1 MVARLHGTLAILEF
15 PLAQIGRGVGDPARG
30 QAMTR
35 LADKTAIIT
44 GGASGIG
51 AASVRLFAEE
61 GARVLIAD
69 MQQERGESL
78 AKELGDAVCFR
89 RVDVTREEDVRA
101 AVDEAMKRWGRLDC
115 MFNNA
120 GFGGAL
126 GSIESTSVAE
136 FDLTFDVL
144 LKGVFLGIKHAAPA
158 MRQAKGGSI
167 ISTASV
173 AGLKTGESP
182 HLYSVAKA
190 AVVHLTRSVALEL
203 GAAGIRVNC
212 ICPGIVATPLA
223 AGRPEVSDAG
233 LAKLGAAL
241 AGAQAMGRVGQ
252 PLDIA
257 RAALWLASDES
268 SWVTGT
274 AQVVDGGAFA
284 GRPWARQA
292 DWITQERP
300 IKMYRPE
307 GR

>member
-1 MVARLHGTLAILEF
+1 VK
-15 PLAQIGRGVGDPARG
+15 
-30 QAMTR
+30 R
-35 LADKTAIIT
+35 LAGKTAIVT

-51 AASVRLFAEE
+51 AASVRLFVEE
-61 GARVLIAD
+61 GARVLVAD
-69 MQQERGESL
+69 MQRERGEKL
-78 AKELGDAVCFR
+78 AAEIGPAVAFR
-89 RVDVTREEDVRA
+89 AVDVTREDDVRG
-101 AVDEAMKRWGRLDC
+101 AVEEAVARWGRLDC
-115 MFNNA
+115 LFNNA

-126 GSIESTSVAE
+126 GSIETTTVEE

-144 LKGVFLGIKHAAPA
+144 LKGVFLGIKHAAPV
-158 MRQAKGGSI
+158 MRRQGGGSI

-190 AVVHLTRSVALEL
+190 AVIHLTRSVALEL
-203 GAAGIRVNC
+203 GEHGIRVNC

-223 AGRPEVSDAG
+223 AGRTDVTPQG
-233 LAKLGAAL
+233 LAKLADAL
-241 AGAQAMGRVGQ
+241 KHAQALGRIGTPEDV
-252 PLDIA
+252 A

-284 GRPWARQA
+284 GRPWSRQP
-292 DWITQERP
+292 DWITRDRP
-300 IKMYRPE
+300 IKLYRPE

>member
-1 MVARLHGTLAILEF
+1 MKRLSD
-15 PLAQIGRGVGDPARG
+15 RV
-30 QAMTR
+30 
-35 LADKTAIIT
+35 AIIT

-69 MQQERGESL
+69 LQEERG
-78 AKELGDAVCFR
+78 KELAEQLGERAAFR
-89 RVDVTREEDVRA
+89 RVDVTREEDVRG
-101 AVDEAMKRWGRLDC
+101 AVEEAVARWGRLDV

-126 GSIESTSVAE
+126 GPIEGTTVEE

-144 LKGVFLGIKHAAPA
+144 VKGPFLGIKHAAPV
-158 MRQAKGGSI
+158 MKRQGSGSI

-173 AGLKTGESP
+173 AGLQTGHSP

-190 AVVHLTRSVALEL
+190 AVIHLTRSVALEL
-203 GAAGIRVNC
+203 GESGIRVNC
-212 ICPGIVATPLA
+212 ICPGIIATPLA
-223 AGRPEVSDAG
+223 AGRTDVSEVG
-233 LAKLGAAL
+233 LAKMKRAL
-241 AGAQAMGRVGQ
+241 ARSQALGRIGE
-252 PLDIA
+252 PEDIA

-268 SWVTGT
+268 SFVTGH

-284 GRPWARQA
+284 GRPWSKQA
-292 DWITQERP
+292 EWITQPRP
-300 IKMYRPE
+300 IRMYRPP

>member
-1 MVARLHGTLAILEF
+1 M
-15 PLAQIGRGVGDPARG
+15 D
-30 QAMTR
+30 R
-35 LADKTAIIT
+35 LAGHTAIIT

-51 AASVRLFAEE
+51 AASVRMFVEN

-69 MQQERGESL
+69 TQTERGEQL
-78 AKELGDAVCFR
+78 ADELGDAVTFR
-89 RVDVTREEDVRA
+89 RVDVTREDDVRG
-101 AVDEAMKRWGRLDC
+101 AVDEVMKRWDRLDC

-126 GSIESTSVAE
+126 GSIETTTVEE
-136 FDLTFDVL
+136 FDITFDVL

-158 MRQAKGGSI
+158 MRANNRGSI
-167 ISTASV
+167 INTASV

-190 AVVHLTRSVALEL
+190 AVIHLTRSVALEL
-203 GAAGIRVNC
+203 GEHGIRVNC

-223 AGRPEVSDAG
+223 AGRPTVSDDGLRRFADA
-233 LAKLGAAL
+233 LAK
-241 AGAQAMGRVGQ
+241 AQALGRVGQ
-252 PLDIA
+252 PEDIA

-268 SWVTGT
+268 SWVTGH

-284 GRPWARQA
+284 GRPWSRQP
-292 DWITQERP
+292 DWITGDRP
-300 IKMYRPE
+300 IKLYRPE